1 MYSKEMVLNNCY
13 QELSDVLMD
22 VLKYEFIG
30 LDIEC
35 NVIHILNKMIDD
47 CQLMI
52 DNVDDYEWSDIMK
65 VKQSYYQIVRL
76 VNVLLIN
83 QYDKILAHKNR

>member
-1 MYSKEMVLNNCY
+1 MFSKEIVLNNCY

-35 NVIHILNKMIDD
+35 SVIHILNKMIDD

-52 DNVDDYEWSDIMK
+52 DNADNYEWSDIMK

-83 QYDKILAHKNR
+83 QYDKILVHKK

>member
-1 MYSKEMVLNNCY
+1 MYSKETVLNNCY

-22 VLKYEFIG
+22 VLKYEFAG

-35 NVIHILNKMIDD
+35 SVIQILNKMIDD

-52 DNVDDYEWSDIMK
+52 DNVDSYEWSDIMK
-65 VKQSYYQIVRL
+65 VNQSYYQIVRL

-83 QYDKILAHKNR
+83 QYDKILVHKK

>member
-1 MYSKEMVLNNCY
+1 MYSKETVLNNCY

-52 DNVDDYEWSDIMK
+52 DNADNYEWSDIMK

-83 QYDKILAHKNR
+83 QYDKILVHKK

>member
-22 VLKYEFIG
+22 VLKYEFVG
-30 LDIEC
+30 VDIEC
-35 NVIHILNKMIDD
+35 SVIHILNKMIDD

-52 DNVDDYEWSDIMK
+52 DEVSPCHTISPPRRPALGPTSMM
-65 VKQSYYQIVRL
+65 
-76 VNVLLIN
+76 
-83 QYDKILAHKNR
+83 

>member
-30 LDIEC
+30 FDIEC

-52 DNVDDYEWSDIMK
+52 DNVDSYEWSDIMK
-65 VKQSYYQIVRL
+65 VNQSYYQTVRL

-83 QYDKILAHKNR
+83 QYDKILSHKNK